1 MACRLSL
8 LLVAALFFLV
18 CVSPSFANSS
28 DTYRGYPAV
37 KVIVN
42 GDELKNDI
50 PAIVLD
56 GRTLVP
62 LRSVYEAL
70 GANVQWDPS
79 TNTVYISFPA
89 PGSPQQSKPV
99 LRENVI
105 RIGLL
110 TPPLQTRFH
119 RERPPKITVGMVPLF

>member
-70 GANVQWDPS
+70 GANVQWDPLLL
-79 TNTVYISFPA
+79 IQFIFH
-89 PGSPQQSKPV
+89 SPHPVPHNNQSLSCVK
-99 LRENVI
+99 
-105 RIGLL
+105 
-110 TPPLQTRFH
+110 
-119 RERPPKITVGMVPLF
+119 M